1 VKTEDT
7 NGDGQLV
14 SEVIT
19 VTFSTFLTCVFKK
32 VKNAFLSLKHVG
44 LERNI
49 KH

>member
-32 VKNAFLSLKHVG
+32 VKKRVFEFKT
-44 LERNI
+44 RRT
-49 KH
+49 